1 MSCGSELCCARIYYL
16 LGKNSFCYSGTFL
29 PCRKKWF
36 DSHCRKCS
44 FATNTCFPAVQTK
57 CPKSGLIQ
65 KLISTI
71 DASSIIDC
79 LKWSL
84 SDFLHYLFETKR
96 TEEPFYK
103 SVRGNLWLTM
113 LFLTNLIVLMFWAL
127 LPARML
133 YCTFS
138 DRYFCL
144 IHCYLIKINIFSRS
158 MSI

>member
-1 MSCGSELCCARIYYL
+1 MSCGSELCMLCTNILKNMSCGSELCCARIYYL

-36 DSHCRKCS
+36 DSSRIWRKCS
-44 FATNTCFPAVQTK
+44 FATNTCFPGSNKMSKEWTYSEAYFYNRCQFNNK
-57 CPKSGLIQ
+57 
-65 KLISTI
+65 
-71 DASSIIDC
+71 
-79 LKWSL
+79 
-84 SDFLHYLFETKR
+84 LFEMKPFRLPSLFIRNKR

-113 LFLTNLIVLMFWAL
+113 LFLPNLIVLMFWAL

-138 DRYFCL
+138 D
-144 IHCYLIKINIFSRS
+144 
-158 MSI
+158 